1 MRYQSFDRFHASCRH
16 PATDPALAPEMT
28 FASLRPSNGATIPR
42 ALVLAAFVAFV
53 LLMLRIAAVESPIMA
68 SDEYAYF
75 AHAEYAQVAEQL
87 ERLDPALQA
96 VENRVYPALYGVWKA
111 ISPYH
116 TALAGRILNAL
127 GFVLGAFVLFAV
139 FTRVLDRK
147 SVV

>member
-1 MRYQSFDRFHASCRH
+1 
-16 PATDPALAPEMT
+16 MT
-28 FASLRPSNGATIPR
+28 CASLRPSNGATIPR
-42 ALVLAAFVAFV
+42 ALVLAAFLAFV

-116 TALAGRILNAL
+116 TAQIGRASWRE
-127 GFVLGAFVLFAV
+127 
-139 FTRVLDRK
+139 RVCQY
-147 SVV
+147 V

>member
-1 MRYQSFDRFHASCRH
+1 
-16 PATDPALAPEMT
+16 MT
-28 FASLRPSNGATIPR
+28 CASLRPSNGATIPR

-96 VENRVYPALYGVWKA
+96 VENRVYPARSEEHTSELQSLMR
-111 ISPYH
+111 ISY
-116 TALAGRILNAL
+116 
-127 GFVLGAFVLFAV
+127 AV
-139 FTRVLDRK
+139 FCLKKKKKKRRK
-147 SVV
+147 